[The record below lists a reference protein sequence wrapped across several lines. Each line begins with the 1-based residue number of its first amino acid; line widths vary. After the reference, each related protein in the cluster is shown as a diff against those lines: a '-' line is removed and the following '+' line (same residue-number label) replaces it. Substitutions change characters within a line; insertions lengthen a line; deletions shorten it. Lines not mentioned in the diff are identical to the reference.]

1 MHQRL
6 RLDSLRFRGVGP
18 IELTVPAG
26 GCVAVSGPSGCG
38 KTSLLRA
45 IADLDLHDG
54 QVFLDGLE
62 CAAFVAPEWRRRVGI
77 LLAESGWWSDRV
89 GDHFAVRDASAMARL
104 GFGPEAFDWTVARLS
119 TGERQRLA
127 LLRLLGNRP
136 VVLLLDEPT
145 ANLDPASVS
154 KVESLLAD
162 YREEEGAAV
171 LWITHDVEQGR
182 RIADRR
188 LRFEAGRLVQEPG
201 G

>member
-6 RLDSLRFRGVGP
+6 LVDSLRFRGVGP
-18 IELTVPAG
+18 IEFSVPAG

-54 QVFLDGLE
+54 QVFLDDVE
-62 CAAFVAPEWRRRVGI
+62 CAAFVAPQWRRQVG
-77 LLAESGWWSDRV
+77 LLMAESGWWSDRV

-104 GFGPEAFDWTVARLS
+104 GFGPEAFDWGVARLS

-145 ANLDPASVS
+145 AGLDPASTS
-154 KVESLLAD
+154 NVEALLAE
-162 YREEEGAAV
+162 YREETGAAV
-171 LWITHDVEQGR
+171 LWVTHDVEQGR
-182 RIADRR
+182 RVAERR
-188 LRFEAGRLVQEPG
+188 LRIEAGRLVQEAG
-201 G
+201 E